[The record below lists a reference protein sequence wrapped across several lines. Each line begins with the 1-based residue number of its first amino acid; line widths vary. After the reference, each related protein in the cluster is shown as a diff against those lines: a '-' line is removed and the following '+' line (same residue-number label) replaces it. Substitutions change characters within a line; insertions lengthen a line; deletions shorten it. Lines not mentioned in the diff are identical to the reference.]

1 LVTLGLTCAALTFIF
16 GQQAIL
22 WWWMVMALNMY
33 AHVYSADSSP
43 AAKVC
48 VDHLPHQPQE
58 VLLRDRC
65 SWLEYETCLF
75 IFFKFQFHALTA
87 SLLAPALIFML
98 TAIGL
103 NDTEP
108 GIGWY

>member
-1 LVTLGLTCAALTFIF
+1 MQIAHLQQRFVLIIFRINLKKYYYAIVAAGWSTRLVF
-16 GQQAIL
+16 
-22 WWWMVMALNMY
+22 
-33 AHVYSADSSP
+33 
-43 AAKVC
+43 
-48 VDHLPHQPQE
+48 
-58 VLLRDRC
+58 
-65 SWLEYETCLF
+65 LF
-75 IFFKFQFHALTA
+75 FFKFQFHALTA